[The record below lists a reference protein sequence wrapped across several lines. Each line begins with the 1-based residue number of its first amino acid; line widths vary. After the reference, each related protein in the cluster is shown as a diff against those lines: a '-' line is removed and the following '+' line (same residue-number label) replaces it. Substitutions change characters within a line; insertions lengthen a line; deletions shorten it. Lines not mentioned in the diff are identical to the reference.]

1 MPQLQLPI
9 FPVGTTPITPEIA
22 FECQDG
28 KVVYVNGHLPV
39 FQHEEKDL
47 ASFRL
52 FTSQLIVNGTV
63 GQAEIA
69 RAFHV
74 PLGTV
79 KRYVRRFRDSGAPKA
94 SSQRPR
100 GGRRPC

>member
-1 MPQLQLPI
+1 
-9 FPVGTTPITPEIA
+9 
-22 FECQDG
+22 
-28 KVVYVNGHLPV
+28 VVYVNGHLPV
-39 FQHEEKDL
+39 FQHEENDL

-52 FTSQLIVNGTV
+52 FTRQLIVNGTA

-79 KRYVRRFRDSGAPKA
+79 KRYVRRYREGGAKRFFSAPK
-94 SSQRPR
+94 
-100 GGRRPC
+100 RRSAAVLKAK